1 MVAIDTILEHILE
14 ATIQITWNRVLQTIF
29 SNWITFLWM
38 LKAGYRGTVPVKR
51 ITRILISVYLIR
63 NRIGK
68 LGKSKINI
76 RLIDLKLFVP
86 ANR

>member
-1 MVAIDTILEHILE
+1 MVAIDTILEQILE

-38 LKAGYRGTVPVKR
+38 LKAGYRRTVPVKR

-86 ANR
+86 ANQ